1 MATPMIGAERR
12 LTRRA
17 QWINDIILEP
27 NNGGIVLNV
36 SEGGLCF
43 HSIDSVQQE
52 SPIRFSL
59 SLHNQQ
65 IEAAGEVAW
74 LDATGRTGGLRF
86 TTLPAEIHEEIRRW
100 VNQPAESVATNGTTL
115 PLFPSVRSFP
125 VPGVG
130 VGTRE
135 MARSTQVVSQELTA
149 PAPLKSFSGG
159 LAVGL
164 FISALVTAALL
175 FPSYRRQFGDSIIE
189 FGEQVAARPKPQSRT
204 GPPIEPAASLSPQS
218 ISSDLASIP
227 VAQQP
232 ESVVPQAMQNPG
244 TLENA
249 NSKRIQPPPTTPVA
263 TPASIPRVPPSG
275 APTWPTPPPLAF
287 SSVIVA
293 PNSYLIPSELGPSPP
308 LAPVSPPGIDTE
320 FAEKENAV
328 VTSAMYFEIGK
339 FKDESS
345 AKGTTT
351 KLTQLGFPTAVT
363 QKGRLWMNFYYAL
376 VGPYNNDREAKG
388 AHKSLVSHGFKPRP
402 FERGSR
408 YFTLSSGLAIN
419 GKHMP
424 VGECTIR
431 WESYSSDV
439 IVQFVQDNAVIATVD
454 GKWVK
459 REERYNRG
467 AIAYTR
473 NRDGSRNLRE
483 IRFVGM
489 NRALVF

>member
-1 MATPMIGAERR
+1 MIGAERR

-43 HSIDSVQQE
+43 HSIDSVQRE
-52 SPIRFSL
+52 STIRFSL

-74 LDATGRTGGLRF
+74 LDAAGKTGGLRF
-86 TTLPAEIHEEIRRW
+86 TALPAEFREEIRKW
-100 VNQPAESVATNGTTL
+100 VNQPAESLATNETSA

-130 VGTRE
+130 VGTKVE
-135 MARSTQVVSQELTA
+135 TARSTPVTVVSQELTA
-149 PAPLKSFSGG
+149 PVPLKSFSGG

-164 FISALVTAALL
+164 FVSALVTAALL

-189 FGEQVAARPKPQSRT
+189 FGERVAARPKPQSQIE
-204 GPPIEPAASLSPQS
+204 PPTEPAASLSPQS
-218 ISSDLASIP
+218 TSSALVSIP
-227 VAQQP
+227 VTQQP
-232 ESVVPQAMQNPG
+232 ETVAPQTMETTG
-244 TLENA
+244 TLDNA
-249 NSKRIQPPPTTPVA
+249 NSKRLQPPPTTPVA

-275 APTWPTPPPLAF
+275 APAWPAPPTLSF
-287 SSVIVA
+287 SSIIVA

-308 LAPVSPPGIDTE
+308 LAPVSSLGIDTE
-320 FAEKENAV
+320 FAEKENASA
-328 VTSAMYFEIGK
+328 TSAMYFEIGK
-339 FKDESS
+339 FKDEPS
-345 AKGTTT
+345 AKGITTR
-351 KLTQLGFPTAVT
+351 LTQLGFPTAVT

-388 AHKSLVSHGFKPRP
+388 AHKSLVAQGFKPRP

-454 GKWVK
+454 GRWVK

-473 NRDGSRNLRE
+473 NRDGSRNLLE